1 MSSEARLVR
10 IGPWEERGRKA
21 YRVRPEALVR
31 IYNETAYDTDDLAEV
46 IRVGAGYHPILGGA
60 MYRGHNNL
68 KKVLFEVRYFTGSK
82 EDMGFSG
89 KPMVKLTRES
99 EHDYSHGLEVH
110 SIKLVR
116 PKNWAKYVGDMEA
129 LEAAVTSQMP
139 LPMVAQ
145 LLLRANYILNKRL
158 LTYDSGLFH
167 GVVKYLE
174 ELAKYVE
181 APKYGEEPS
190 EEVKAWRWEHRS
202 KMLARKLQYNLH
214 RNAKSALE
222 HNMQRIKAIR
232 ERLESLEADLPGLE
246 SKVLVGDKAWRA
258 AQSALRGFEEEG
270 LERGMKP

>member
-1 MSSEARLVR
+1 MSSEHRLVR
-10 IGPWEERGRKA
+10 IGPWEERGQKA

-31 IYNETAYDTDDLAEV
+31 IYNETAYDTEDLAEV
-46 IRVGAGYHPILGGA
+46 IRVGAGYHPILGGS
-60 MYRGHNNL
+60 MYRAHNNL

-99 EHDYSHGLEVH
+99 GHDYSHGLEVH

-116 PKNWAKYVGDMEA
+116 PKSWAKYVSDMEA

-145 LLLRANYILNKRL
+145 LLLRANYILNNRV

-181 APKYGEEPS
+181 APKYGEDPS

-202 KMLARKLQYNLH
+202 KLMARKLQHNLH

-222 HNMQRIKAIR
+222 YEVQRTKALR
-232 ERLESLEADLPGLE
+232 ERLESLEAALPGLE
-246 SKVLVGDKAWRA
+246 SKALAGDRAWRA
-258 AQSALRGFEEEG
+258 AQSALLDFEEEG

>member
-1 MSSEARLVR
+1 MSSDDRLVR
-10 IGPWEERGRKA
+10 IGPWEGRGQKA

-31 IYNETAYDTDDLAEV
+31 IYNETAYDTDALAEV
-46 IRVGAGYHPILGGA
+46 IRVGAGYHPVLGGS
-60 MYRGHNNL
+60 MYRAQNNL

-145 LLLRANYILNKRL
+145 LLLRANYILNKRFL
-158 LTYDSGLFH
+158 SYDSGLFH

-181 APKYGEEPS
+181 APKYGEDPS

-202 KMLARKLQYNLH
+202 KLMARKLQHNLH

-222 HNMQRIKAIR
+222 YEVQRTKALR
-232 ERLESLEADLPGLE
+232 ERLESLEAALPGLE
-246 SKVLVGDKAWRA
+246 SKATVGGMAWRA